1 MNSYYIYFII
11 FTCIA
16 YLIVTDASVA
26 KLFVILT
33 ALLRVKYERVKWW
46 LIYSPTNPIVKYIL
60 WKRAEKIA
68 TQLRKEFDENQ
79 NEKN

>member
-1 MNSYYIYFII
+1 M
-11 FTCIA
+11 A
-16 YLIVTDASVA
+16 IV
-26 KLFVILT
+26 
-33 ALLRVKYERVKWW
+33 RVKYERVKWW

-79 NEKN
+79 NEKD

>member
-1 MNSYYIYFII
+1 VNPYYIYFII

-16 YLIVTDASVA
+16 YLIVTDASIARLIV
-26 KLFVILT
+26 
-33 ALLRVKYERVKWW
+33 LLMAIVRVKYERVKWW

-68 TQLRKEFDENQ
+68 TQLRKEFNENQ
-79 NEKN
+79 NEKD

>member
-1 MNSYYIYFII
+1 MNQYYIYFII

-16 YLIVTDASVA
+16 YLIVTDASIARLIVLLMA
-26 KLFVILT
+26 I
-33 ALLRVKYERVKWW
+33 LRVKYERVKWW

-68 TQLRKEFDENQ
+68 RQLRKEFNMNQ
-79 NEKN
+79 NEKD

>member
-1 MNSYYIYFII
+1 MNPYYIYFII

-16 YLIVTDASVA
+16 YLIVTDASIARLIV
-26 KLFVILT
+26 
-33 ALLRVKYERVKWW
+33 LLMAIVRVKYERVKWW

-68 TQLRKEFDENQ
+68 TQLRKEFNENQ
-79 NEKN
+79 NEKD

>member
-16 YLIVTDASVA
+16 YLIVTDESIA

-33 ALLRVKYERVKWW
+33 ALLKVKYERVKWW
-46 LIYSPTNPIVKYIL
+46 LIYSPTNPIVKYMM
-60 WKRAEKIA
+60 WRRSWKIA
-68 TQLRKEFDENQ
+68 KELQKEFDSRNDI
-79 NEKN
+79 

>member
-16 YLIVTDASVA
+16 YLIVTDESIA

-46 LIYSPTNPIVKYIL
+46 LIYSPTNPIVKYMM
-60 WKRAEKIA
+60 WRRSWKIA
-68 TQLRKEFDENQ
+68 KELQKEFDSRNDI
-79 NEKN
+79 

>member
-16 YLIVTDASVA
+16 YLIVTDESIA

-46 LIYSPTNPIVKYIL
+46 LIYSPTNPIVKYMMWRRSRKSAKEL
-60 WKRAEKIA
+60 
-68 TQLRKEFDENQ
+68 QKEFDSRNDI
-79 NEKN
+79 

>member
-1 MNSYYIYFII
+1 MNPYYIYFII

-16 YLIVTDASVA
+16 YLIVTDESIA

-33 ALLRVKYERVKWW
+33 ALLKVKYERVKWR
-46 LIYSPTNPIVKYIL
+46 LIYSPTNPIVKYIM

-68 TQLRKEFDENQ
+68 KQLRKEFDMNQ
-79 NEKN
+79 NEKD

>member
-16 YLIVTDASVA
+16 YLIVTDASIA

-46 LIYSPTNPIVKYIL
+46 LIYSPTNPIVKYMM
-60 WKRAEKIA
+60 WRRSWKIA
-68 TQLRKEFDENQ
+68 KELQKEFDSRNDI
-79 NEKN
+79 